1 MDNIIAELTAELNWK
16 APDGLKT
23 GKCEKGFR
31 IEKKGGYC
39 KLDCANNVMLARA
52 LLEMKS
58 RGEDDYVY
66 EYEPQ
71 MENLGIMFDCSRNG
85 VLNMPTIKRLI
96 RMCALMGYNMFLLY
110 MEDVY
115 TIKDRP
121 YFGYLRGRYSTEE
134 LKEVEA
140 YAKKFDIETVPCIQT
155 LAHLETVKKWWA
167 LGDKFDLGDI
177 LFCDY
182 EPTYELIDDMFKSMR
197 ESFTT
202 DKINIGMD
210 EAEMV
215 GLGKYL
221 KKYGYHDRFSI
232 ILKHLN
238 RVCAIAEK
246 YGFKPI
252 MWSDMFFRIVNDG
265 NYYGKNPVPQDVI
278 DRVPENVALAY
289 WDYRELDSAH
299 YDRMLKEHAK
309 FNREIWMV
317 NTSWKCIGIVPHN
330 YYTFNTFDALLPSVK
345 KYGLKNFYTTCWGDN
360 GAECSVYGVIPS
372 WLYISL
378 RINGIDGRD
387 AFERLFLAL
396 TDIRLNDFLLI
407 DSPNMLGKS
416 RLYCECPSKYFLYS
430 DLFSGFL
437 DARCYDEYETSIKEA
452 VKNLEKVDGGKFR
465 MAFDVDKTLAKVLE
479 IKLLLGKKTRS
490 AYQNKD
496 IASLKEMAEK
506 IYPELIKRIENF
518 HDAMYNRWND
528 ENKPQGFE
536 VQDIRIGGL
545 LQRVKTCKRRLDEF
559 LKSGKPVGELDEE
572 ILPFKHSAAD
582 DEHMI
587 YYGWNNYVTVNT
599 L

>member
-1 MDNIIAELTAELNWK
+1 MNDIIAELAAELNWR
-16 APDGLKT
+16 APDGLKI
-23 GKCEKGFR
+23 EKRGTGFR
-31 IEKKGGYC
+31 IEKKGDSC
-39 KLDCANNVMLARA
+39 KLSCADNVMLARA
-52 LLEMKS
+52 LLEIKS
-58 RGEDDYVY
+58 RGDGDYVY
-66 EYEPQ
+66 EYAPQ
-71 MENLGIMFDCSRNG
+71 TDNAGIMFDCSRNG

-96 RMCALMGYNMFLLY
+96 RLCALTGYNMFLLY

-115 TIKDRP
+115 TIESRP
-121 YFGYLRGRYSTEE
+121 YFGYLRGRYSKAE
-134 LKEVEA
+134 LKEVED
-140 YAKKFDIETVPCIQT
+140 YAKKYDIEVVPCIQT
-155 LAHLETVKKWWA
+155 LAHLETAKKWWD
-167 LGDKFDLGDI
+167 LGDKFDVGDI

-182 EPTYELIDDMFKSMR
+182 EPTYELIDDMFAAMR

-221 KKYGYHDRFSI
+221 KKYGYRDRFSI

-238 RVCAIAEK
+238 RVCGIAEK

-265 NYYGKNPVPQDVI
+265 NYYGENPVPQEVI
-278 DRVPENVALAY
+278 DKVPQNVALAY
-289 WDYRELDSAH
+289 WDYRDLNCGH
-299 YDRMLKEHAK
+299 YDRMIKEHAR
-309 FNREIWMV
+309 FNRDIWIV

-330 YYTFNTFDALLPSVK
+330 YYTFDTFDAMLPSIK

-360 GAECSVYGVIPS
+360 GAECSVYGVLPS
-372 WLYISL
+372 WLYISVRL
-378 RINGIDGRD
+378 NGVDDKG

-396 TDIRLNDFLLI
+396 TDIPLKSFLLL
-407 DSPNMLGKS
+407 DTPNMMGKS
-416 RLYCECPSKYFLYS
+416 RLLCECPSKYFLYS

-437 DARCYDEYETSIKEA
+437 DARCYDEYETSMRET
-452 VKNLEKVDGGKFR
+452 VKNLKGLDGGRFS
-465 MAFDVDKTLAKVLE
+465 ATFGVAEALAEVLE

-490 AYQNKD
+490 AYKSKNT
-496 IASLKEMAEK
+496 AALRELSEK
-506 IYPELIKRIENF
+506 VYPELIKRIENF
-518 HDAMYNRWND
+518 HNAMYNRWND

-559 LKSGKPVGELDEE
+559 LQSGKPVGELDEE

>member
-1 MDNIIAELTAELNWK
+1 MYDVLSELTAELNYR
-16 APDGLKT
+16 APALLKT
-23 GKCEKGFR
+23 EKCERGFR
-31 IEKKGGYC
+31 IEKEGARCELRYS
-39 KLDCANNVMLARA
+39 DNVMLARA

-58 RGEDDYVY
+58 RGNADYVY
-66 EYEPQ
+66 EYIPK
-71 MENLGIMFDCSRNG
+71 MERQGIMFDCSRNG

-115 TIKDRP
+115 TIDKRP
-121 YFGYLRGRYSTEE
+121 YFGYLRGRYSAEE
-134 LKEVEA
+134 LKEVAEYARA
-140 YAKKFDIETVPCIQT
+140 YDIEAVPCIQT
-155 LAHLETVKKWWA
+155 LAHLETVKKWA
-167 LGDKFDLGDI
+167 DLGDKFDLNDI
-177 LFCDY
+177 LLCDY
-182 EPTYELIDDMFKSMR
+182 EPTYELIDDMFAAMRKSF
-197 ESFTT
+197 ST

-265 NYYGKNPVPQDVI
+265 NYYGENSVPREVIEKVPQ
-278 DRVPENVALAY
+278 NVSLAY
-289 WDYRELDSAH
+289 WDYRDLTTEH
-299 YDRMLKEHAK
+299 YDRMIREHMK
-309 FNREIWMV
+309 FNRDIWMV

-330 YYTFNTFDALLPSVK
+330 YYTFRTFDALLPAVK

-378 RINGIDGRD
+378 GLNDVGGG
-387 AFERLFLAL
+387 AFERLFSAL
-396 TDIRLNDFLLI
+396 TDMPLQDFLLI
-407 DSPNMLGKS
+407 DAPNMMGNS
-416 RLYCECPSKYFLYS
+416 RLLCECPTKYFLYS

-437 DARCYDEYETSIKEA
+437 DARCYDEYETSMKET
-452 VKNLEKVDGGKFR
+452 VKKLAACSGGKFSK
-465 MAFDVDKTLAKVLE
+465 AFDVDRALADVLE
-479 IKLLLGKKTRS
+479 IKLLLGKKTRA
-490 AYQNKD
+490 AYKGKD
-496 IASLKEMAEK
+496 IAALKELAEE
-506 IYPELIKRIENF
+506 IYPELAKRIEKF
-518 HDAMYNRWND
+518 HNAMYNRWND

-545 LQRVKTCKRRLDEF
+545 LQRVRTCKRRLDEF
-559 LKSGKPVGELDEE
+559 LLSGKPIEELDEE
-572 ILPFKHSAAD
+572 ILPFKHNAKD

-587 YYGWNNYVTVNT
+587 YYGWNNYVTVNN